1 MALSLK
7 QLLGDSYK
15 DGMTTAEI
23 ETALASAE
31 LPADEESKKEIERLT
46 TALSK
51 SNTEAADYK
60 RKLREKQTEEEKQ
73 KEEQAQQLAAMQT
86 ELETLRKEK
95 TLAANKGQL
104 IALGYDEAL
113 ATETAQAMVNGDTA
127 KLFANQKKFIEA
139 QRSQIKAEL
148 MKGTPNPP
156 PGGGTDGITKEAY
169 RAMPLDQKQKLA
181 TENPTLYKKLNSE
194 E

>member
-23 ETALASAE
+23 EAALAKAE

-104 IALGYDEAL
+104 IALEIG
-113 ATETAQAMVNGDTA
+113 
-127 KLFANQKKFIEA
+127 
-139 QRSQIKAEL
+139 
-148 MKGTPNPP
+148 
-156 PGGGTDGITKEAY
+156 
-169 RAMPLDQKQKLA
+169 RAHV
-181 TENPTLYKKLNSE
+181 
-194 E
+194 

>member
-23 ETALASAE
+23 EAALAKAE

-51 SNTEAADYK
+51 SYTEAADYK

-113 ATETAQAMVNGDTA
+113 ATETAQAMVDGDTA

-139 QRSQIKAEL
+139 QRSQIKADR
-148 MKGTPNPP
+148 K
-156 PGGGTDGITKEAY
+156 
-169 RAMPLDQKQKLA
+169 
-181 TENPTLYKKLNSE
+181 SVV
-194 E
+194 